1 MTSGAVATK
10 SAEDQV
16 AVTGLLE
23 SGAVAVMQFR
33 GGTSR
38 ATGFHW
44 EINGTQGELVVKA
57 DHSLFGGRLRLY
69 GARGDDSGL
78 TELPVPVRYQRLRKL
93 PRLMSARPSRT
104 VVTPLR
110 RLRAG
115 GKGCRPRTYGRRC

>member
-57 DHSLFGGRLRLY
+57 DHSLFGGSP
-69 GARGDDSGL
+69 AA
-78 TELPVPVRYQRLRKL
+78 VRRPRRRQRLDRTSGSRPL
-93 PRLMSARPSRT
+93 PAVAEASLAS
-104 VVTPLR
+104 
-110 RLRAG
+110 
-115 GKGCRPRTYGRRC
+115 CRPDHRVPLLRPYVG